1 MILPK
6 YILRNHNIGILIDA
20 DTHITDYSYLNNLK
34 TYNYKKG
41 ISFIDTLLNHRANR
55 EYVKDLIDE
64 MVDIYN
70 ENFAKKLADAKKA
83 VWNDIAENG
92 GI

>member
-1 MILPK
+1 MIETK
-6 YILRNHNIGILIDA
+6 
-20 DTHITDYSYLNNLK
+20 NLK
-34 TYNYKKG
+34 ELARLQDKKPINKYV
-41 ISFIDTLLNHRANR
+41 ISNFEQTSSTIRIFFKDSPFEEYELLKL
-55 EYVKDLIDE
+55 EDVKDLIDE

-83 VWNDIAENG
+83 VWNDIAEKG